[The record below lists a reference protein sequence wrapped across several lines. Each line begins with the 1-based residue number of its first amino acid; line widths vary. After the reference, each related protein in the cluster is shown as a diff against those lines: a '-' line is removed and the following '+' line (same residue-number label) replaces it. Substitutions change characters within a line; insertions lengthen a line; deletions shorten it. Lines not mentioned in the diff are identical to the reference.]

1 MSQPLARLAT
11 PHAGEAQHSDVMWG
25 HFQLVRGL
33 ARAGAPGPS
42 PFSRVTVSPVSP
54 VSLSIPPPLHLLLS
68 HVPNLC
74 LGLVA
79 GFSLISVFSRCVSF
93 DLSVRAWRRGESLV
107 STLCVSGGE
116 GVSLE

>member
-1 MSQPLARLAT
+1 MGTLPACQRPSEGRRPRTEPVFARDRFPRLA
-11 PHAGEAQHSDVMWG
+11 G
-25 HFQLVRGL
+25 F
-33 ARAGAPGPS
+33 
-42 PFSRVTVSPVSP
+42 PFYT
-54 VSLSIPPPLHLLLS
+54 PPLHLLLS

-93 DLSVRAWRRGESLV
+93 DLLVRAWRRGESLV